1 MATNGTVE
9 GFTQDDLNRFEAL
22 LVERRRLLLSDL
34 QSLEEGDAR
43 DASEVSAMSS
53 HLADF
58 GSDSAASDV
67 SLGRRESESTEVQEI
82 DDARERIAHYK
93 APRSVDFVTVLPRN
107 PSGKILKRQLRA
119 PYWEGRER
127 QVN

>member
-34 QSLEEGDAR
+34 QSLEDGDAR

-58 GSDSAASDV
+58 GSDRAASDV

-82 DDARERIAHYK
+82 DDARERIREGSFGRCETCEKPIAKDRLEAIPY
-93 APRSVDFVTVLPRN
+93 ARLCLPC
-107 PSGKILKRQLRA
+107 KKEEEA
-119 PYWEGRER
+119 
-127 QVN
+127 

>member
-34 QSLEEGDAR
+34 QALEDGSAC

-58 GSDSAASDV
+58 GSDRAASDV

-82 DDARERIAHYK
+82 DDARERIREGSFGRCETCEKPIAKDRLEAIPY
-93 APRSVDFVTVLPRN
+93 ARLCLPC
-107 PSGKILKRQLRA
+107 KREEEA
-119 PYWEGRER
+119 
-127 QVN
+127 

>member
-34 QSLEEGDAR
+34 QALEDAGAR

-58 GSDSAASDV
+58 GSDRAASDV

-82 DDARERIAHYK
+82 DDARERIKEGTFGRCETCEKPIAKDRLEAIPY
-93 APRSVDFVTVLPRN
+93 ARLCLPC
-107 PSGKILKRQLRA
+107 KKEEEA
-119 PYWEGRER
+119 
-127 QVN
+127 

>member
-34 QSLEEGDAR
+34 QALEDAGAR
-43 DASEVSAMSS
+43 DATEVSAMSS

-58 GSDSAASDV
+58 GSDRAASDV

-82 DDARERIAHYK
+82 DDARERIREGTFGRCETCEKPIAKDRLEAIPY
-93 APRSVDFVTVLPRN
+93 ARLCLPC
-107 PSGKILKRQLRA
+107 KKEEEA
-119 PYWEGRER
+119 
-127 QVN
+127 